1 MSALTPMQL
10 LNQRGLRVAKDKN
23 DKKDKGG
30 KKSGKKSG
38 GRQDESVDRTEAT
51 DSQGRRTTGSVA
63 RTRQIVGI
71 IGNIV
76 GVLALLVAAGAV
88 YWLLSL
94 TAGGDSISSVFE
106 DDVAGT
112 TTISFPTLM
121 ALLSMV
127 GFFFGQFAVRGK
139 WGMGSGSLFSGGA
152 FKVDLR
158 PISVGLHAI
167 FFVLALAAWALVML
181 VPLVLDAQ
189 GAITAQEGTSA
200 LDQYWFTVTVY
211 GAITGAL
218 AAMVGVSLLKK
229 LTFNTSLKRN
239 FSSIQPG
246 SASQKRWRVVSHIWR
261 TELGLAGLGGAA
273 LGLAPLGFH
282 LNSVSYGLSFAAVG
296 VLLLVASVALALNAW
311 RSGLPVE
318 RVESYT

>member
-1 MSALTPMQL
+1 MPR
-10 LNQRGLRVAKDKN
+10 LNQRGLHMAKTKDR
-23 DKKDKGG
+23 KKTG
-30 KKSGKKSG
+30 KKSGKKKNDVRDG
-38 GRQDESVDRTEAT
+38 ARPT
-51 DSQGRRTTGSVA
+51 DSQGRRTTGSIA

-71 IGNIV
+71 VGNVV
-76 GVLALLVAAGAV
+76 GALALLVAAGAV
-88 YWLLSL
+88 YWLLTL

-139 WGMGSGSLFSGGA
+139 WGMGGGSLFSGGA

-158 PISVGLHAI
+158 PISVGLHALL
-167 FFVLALAAWALVML
+167 FVLAVVAWALVMV
-181 VPLVLDAQ
+181 VPLVIDAQ
-189 GAITAQEGTSA
+189 GGIAAREGSSA

-211 GAITGAL
+211 GAISGAL
-218 AAMVGVSLLKK
+218 AAMTGVSLLKK
-229 LTFNTSLKRN
+229 LTYNASLKLN
-239 FSSIQPG
+239 ESSIQPG
-246 SASQKRWRVVSHIWR
+246 SPSQKRWRVVSHIWR
-261 TELGLAGLGGAA
+261 TELGLAGLAGAA

-282 LNSVSYGLSFAAVG
+282 LDSATYGLSFAGVG
-296 VLLLVASVALALNAW
+296 LTLLIASVILALNSW

>member
-1 MSALTPMQL
+1 MKMSSLPML
-10 LNQRGLRVAKDKN
+10 WLNQRGPRVAKDKN
-23 DKKDKGG
+23 DKNSKSG

-38 GRQDESVDRTEAT
+38 QKQAEAGARPT
-51 DSQGRRTTGSVA
+51 DDQGRRTTGSIA

-71 IGNIV
+71 VGNIV

-88 YWLLSL
+88 YWLLTL

-112 TTISFPTLM
+112 TTIAFPTLM

-139 WGMGSGSLFSGGA
+139 WGMGGGSIFAGGA

-158 PISVGLHAI
+158 PISVAVHALL
-167 FFVLALAAWALVML
+167 FLLALIAWALVMV
-181 VPLVLDAQ
+181 VPLVIDAQ
-189 GAITAQEGTSA
+189 GGIDATEGSSA

-218 AAMVGVSLLKK
+218 AAMTGVSLLKK
-229 LTFNTSLKRN
+229 LTYNNSLQRN
-239 FSSIQPG
+239 FSSIEPG
-246 SASQKRWRVVSHIWR
+246 SPSQKRWRVISHIWR
-261 TELGLAGLGGAA
+261 AELGHAGLSGAA
-273 LGLAPLGFH
+273 LGLAPLGLH
-282 LNSVSYGLSFAAVG
+282 LGSAVYGWSFAAVG
-296 VLLLVASVALALNAW
+296 VLLLVAAIVLALNSW